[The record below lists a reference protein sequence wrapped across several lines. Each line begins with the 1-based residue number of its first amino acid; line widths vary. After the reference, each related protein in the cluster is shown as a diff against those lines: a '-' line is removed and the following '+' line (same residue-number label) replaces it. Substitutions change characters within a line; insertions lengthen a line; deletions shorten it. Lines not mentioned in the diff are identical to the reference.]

1 LLWRAEASLQN
12 AMGPFASELVSRIRA
27 DRLEIAIG
35 AGVFV
40 ASFLGSVIGAA
51 VVLCRL
57 PVDHLRRDLGSADLD
72 RPRWLRV
79 LRAIAR
85 NALGV
90 FLVLLGVVLSLPGVP
105 GQGLLTILIGVIL
118 LDLPGKQRF
127 ERRLMTRPAVFTAV
141 NVIRARFGREPLL
154 PPLHAG

>member
-1 LLWRAEASLQN
+1 
-12 AMGPFASELVSRIRA
+12 MGPFASELISRVRA

-35 AGVFV
+35 VGVFV
-40 ASFLGSVIGAA
+40 ASFLGSAIGAA

-57 PVDHLRRDLGSADLD
+57 PVDHLRRDIGSTDFD
-72 RPRWLRV
+72 RPRWLRA
-79 LRAIAR
+79 LRKVAR
-85 NALGV
+85 NALGI
-90 FLVLLGVVLSLPGVP
+90 FLVLLGVLLSLPGVP

-127 ERRLMTRPAVFTAV
+127 ERRLMTRPAVFAAV
-141 NVIRARFGREPLL
+141 NAIRARFGREPLL

>member
-1 LLWRAEASLQN
+1 
-12 AMGPFASELVSRIRA
+12 MGPFASELLSRARA

-35 AGVFV
+35 LGVFL
-40 ASFLGSVIGAA
+40 ASFLGSVVGAA

-57 PVDHLRRDLGSADLD
+57 PVDYLRRDIGSADLD
-72 RPRWLRV
+72 RPRWQ
-79 LRAIAR
+79 RALLKVAK

-90 FLVLLGVVLSLPGVP
+90 LLMLLGVVLSLPGVP
-105 GQGLLTILIGVIL
+105 GQGLLTILIGLIL

-141 NVIRARFGREPLL
+141 NSIRARFGREPLL
-154 PPLHAG
+154 PPLHAS

>member
-1 LLWRAEASLQN
+1 
-12 AMGPFASELVSRIRA
+12 MGPFASELISRARA

-57 PVDHLRRDLGSADLD
+57 PVDYLRRDIGSPDLD
-72 RPRWLRV
+72 RPRWQ
-79 LRAIAR
+79 RALSKVAK

-90 FLVLLGVVLSLPGVP
+90 LLVLLGVVLSLPGVP

-127 ERRLMTRPAVFTAV
+127 ERRLMTRPSVFAAV
-141 NVIRARFGREPLL
+141 NAIRARFGREPLL

>member
-1 LLWRAEASLQN
+1 
-12 AMGPFASELVSRIRA
+12 MGPFASELLSRARA

-40 ASFLGSVIGAA
+40 VSFLGSVIGAA

-57 PVDHLRRDLGSADLD
+57 PVDHLRRDIGSTDLE
-72 RPRWLRV
+72 RPRWQRV
-79 LRAIAR
+79 LLKIAK

-90 FLVLLGVVLSLPGVP
+90 LLVLLGVVLSLPGVP

-141 NVIRARFGREPLL
+141 NGIRARFGREPLL
-154 PPLHAG
+154 PPLFAV

>member
-1 LLWRAEASLQN
+1 
-12 AMGPFASELVSRIRA
+12 MGPLTSELISRARA

-40 ASFLGSVIGAA
+40 ASFVGSAIGAA
-51 VVLCRL
+51 VVLCGL
-57 PVDHLRRDLGSADLD
+57 PVDHLRRDIGSADLD
-72 RPRWLRV
+72 QPRWQRALRKV
-79 LRAIAR
+79 GK

-90 FLVLLGVVLSLPGVP
+90 FLVLLGIMLSLPGVP

-141 NVIRARFGREPLL
+141 NTIRARFGREPLL